1 MPEFASFAPTA
12 EQHAR
17 LKVALITT
25 LPWAESRAEDLSEA
39 ATAAP
44 EDPDSQSAKAVWER
58 VSAAQALLDV
68 SAPEGWQPEEG
79 DWVYHG
85 SPTNPR
91 DFGIGR
97 VIAYDPTSEQ
107 VRIDFD
113 SNGVTEVELEEV
125 IYLSRPGPAE
135 RDDRPSI
142 ALETPGDIRSDVE
155 YVLNIPDGTSRR
167 VWLQA
172 GNAAL
177 CVSKFNDDLKVVAY
191 PNKDGD
197 STPWAEFVID
207 DAFAPDAPS
216 MKP

>member
-17 LKVALITT
+17 LMVALITT

-39 ATAAP
+39 AAAAP
-44 EDPDSQSAKAVWER
+44 EDPEAQSAETVWAR
-58 VSAAQALLDV
+58 VSAAQALLDASTPV
-68 SAPEGWQPEEG
+68 GWQPEDG

-85 SPTNPR
+85 CATNPR

-97 VIAYDPTSEQ
+97 VIAYDPTSEL
-107 VRIDFD
+107 VRVDFD
-113 SNGVTEVELEEV
+113 SIGVTEVELEEV
-125 IYLSRPGPAE
+125 MYLSRPGPAE
-135 RDDRPSI
+135 RDDSPSI
-142 ALETPGDIRSDVE
+142 SLETPGDSKNDIE
-155 YVLNIPDGTSRR
+155 YVLNIPEGTGRR

-172 GNAAL
+172 GNAAI

-191 PNKDGD
+191 PNKEGN